1 VTWVMPAWHLKRL
14 NVKTIRRSQAVLR
27 SALDL
32 SCGATAVEP
41 EDLDMQA
48 LELHSHRVE

>member
-1 VTWVMPAWHLKRL
+1 MSKQFLVAKAWW
-14 NVKTIRRSQAVLR
+14 R

-41 EDLDMQA
+41 DDLDMQA